1 MEIGTS
7 DVFVKSSD
15 VEWASA
21 GDGVKRQILGFDDGI
36 MLVRVVFDKGA
47 IGELH
52 HHPHR
57 QVSYVES
64 GRFEVEVEGEK
75 VVLGKGDGFY
85 IPPESIHGAVALEE
99 GCLIDVFAP
108 AREEFVGM
116 ETGGDGEARSAE

>member
-7 DVFVKSSD
+7 EVFVKSKN
-15 VEWASA
+15 VEWESA
-21 GDGVKRQILGFDDGI
+21 GDGVQRQILGFDDGI
-36 MLVRVVFDKGA
+36 MLVRVVFEQGA
-47 IGELH
+47 VGDLH

-64 GRFEVEVEGEK
+64 GIFEVQVEGEK

-85 IPPESIHGAVALEE
+85 IPPGAVHGAVALEK

-108 AREEFVGM
+108 ARQEFIAPP
-116 ETGGDGEARSAE
+116 GGDGQSRDSE